1 MCGIVGYYGK
11 RNVPE
16 VVLNGLK
23 TLESRGSA
31 SSGMAFAGKNGLS
44 IIKSVGKIKEL
55 EDKFEKNPINGT
67 VGIGHSRW
75 ATHGVPSEVNAHP
88 HIDCKN
94 KIAVVHNGIIEN
106 FMELKKEL
114 ISKGHKFV
122 SDTDTEVIAHLIED
136 NYTDSFEEAFKKS
149 VPMLKGAFAI
159 AVICAD
165 YPDTIFFARMKSPLV
180 MGIGRGETFLAS
192 DVIAFLDYTRE
203 VIYITMSQC

>member
-16 VVLNGLK
+16 VVINGLK
-23 TLESRGSA
+23 KLEYRGYD
-31 SSGMAFAGKNGLS
+31 SSGMACVDNN
-44 IIKSVGKIKEL
+44 IISLLKSVGKIKNL
-55 EDKFEKNPINGT
+55 EEKFNNNPIKGT

-75 ATHGVPSEVNAHP
+75 ATHGIPSEANAHP

-106 FMELKKEL
+106 FMELKNEL

-136 NYTDSFEEAFKKS
+136 NYTGDFEDAFKK
-149 VPMLKGAFAI
+149 VNIEAEKFKGYQGTLCDGPAALLA
-159 AVICAD
+159 AVKALLDVYRLSEKVYVYTCMAE
-165 YPDTIFFARMKSPLV
+165 LV
-180 MGIGRGETFLAS
+180 KHS
-192 DVIAFLDYTRE
+192 
-203 VIYITMSQC
+203 

>member
-16 VVLNGLK
+16 VVINGLK
-23 TLESRGSA
+23 TLEYRGYD

-44 IIKSVGKIKEL
+44 IIKSVGKIEKL
-55 EDKFEKNPINGT
+55 ETKFNNNPINGT

-75 ATHGVPSEVNAHP
+75 ATHGVPSETNAHP

-114 ISKGHKFV
+114 ISWPLYM
-122 SDTDTEVIAHLIED
+122 SHL
-136 NYTDSFEEAFKKS
+136 
-149 VPMLKGAFAI
+149 
-159 AVICAD
+159 
-165 YPDTIFFARMKSPLV
+165 
-180 MGIGRGETFLAS
+180 
-192 DVIAFLDYTRE
+192 
-203 VIYITMSQC
+203 